1 MNVTDSD
8 DNESLEQLPAELLAA
23 LRDGEPLK
31 VSSAED
37 ERVLAKAHE
46 VLDGRIEKI
55 ARPDFGYGRW
65 LAIAAAVALC
75 LVLLRSAKENSPD
88 ETTPVVTRQPT
99 DLNGDATVDIL
110 DAMLF
115 ARRIEAGEDIPDS
128 LDLNR
133 DGATDR
139 RDLDLLTSSLV
150 KLDDKI

>member
-8 DNESLEQLPAELLAA
+8 DNESLEQLPAELLTT

-37 ERVLAKAHE
+37 ERVLSKAHE

-55 ARPDFGYGRW
+55 TRPDFGYGRW

-75 LVLLRSAKENSPD
+75 LVLLRSAKESNPD
-88 ETTPVVTRQPT
+88 ETTPMVTVQPT

-115 ARRIEAGEDIPDS
+115 AQRIEAGEDMPVD

-133 DGATDR
+133 DGATDS